1 MICNEISF
9 VRLNTIFW
17 SKHFGSAAFSYNS
30 VPANFTI
37 RFQHRKFRL
46 LLESSTRRLGHIQN
60 VFFMKL
66 IFFWKPSLLQ
76 MLIGNILFLVH
87 GSSFLKL
94 FVFSF
99 TVSLNDTILFAVH
112 NFKEELNVGKVFHWE
127 ISYGLGFV
135 DFAFLYFSILSGV
148 LLLL

>member
-1 MICNEISF
+1 
-9 VRLNTIFW
+9 
-17 SKHFGSAAFSYNS
+17 
-30 VPANFTI
+30 
-37 RFQHRKFRL
+37 
-46 LLESSTRRLGHIQN
+46 
-60 VFFMKL
+60 
-66 IFFWKPSLLQ
+66 